1 MAEQKDDVGGS
12 MKWFVAGLVCLM
24 ATGFVSPV
32 AAQDMPKADVSIG
45 YQYVNLKLSGDASGK
60 SFPKGW
66 YFDVAG
72 NVTPMVSIVGQVSG
86 NYKHFDDEDINIT
99 IHSFMAGVRGS
110 SQGRV
115 RGYGQLLVGGA
126 SLKGSDDTDSGS
138 ETDLALQV
146 GGGVN
151 VMGSG
156 PVGLRL
162 GMDYIRVM
170 AKDGG
175 EVLGGDGLNG
185 FRFAVG
191 ITFGVGSR

>member
-1 MAEQKDDVGGS
+1 
-12 MKWFVAGLVCLM
+12 MKWFGAGQVCLM
-24 ATGFVSPV
+24 AIVFGRPV
-32 AAQDMPKADVSIG
+32 AAQDLPRADISVG
-45 YQYVNLKLSGDASGK
+45 YQYVNLKLSGDDSGR

-72 NVTPMVSIVGQVSG
+72 NVTPMVSIVGQASG
-86 NYKHFDDEDINIT
+86 NYRHFDFEDIDIK

-115 RGYGQLLVGGA
+115 RGYGQFLVGGA
-126 SLKGSDDTDSGS
+126 SVKASDDTDSVS
-138 ETDLALQV
+138 ETDLAIQV

-151 VMGSG
+151 LMGSG

-162 GMDYIRVM
+162 GVDYVRVN
-170 AKDGG
+170 ARDDG
-175 EVLGGDGLNG
+175 EVLGGESLNG

-191 ITFGVGSR
+191 VTFGIGSR